1 MSRLNQEYKEQTEKE
16 IFLEEWD
23 EPYYYGFSS
32 WKEYLKISLDFFN
45 TEFKNYNE
53 KIKEIDKIHK
63 GKFYETDDDFAGV
76 STIDGHDVY
85 EDDMIALSVAK
96 DKVLPLILMG
106 IYTDFEKTLI
116 GICNG
121 IREVKPAIK
130 PFNGNKITECKDY
143 LFDTNNVNLIFSE
156 TLKSLWDEINNFRE
170 LRNVFAH
177 DNPIDIVRKK
187 GAERLDG
194 VKNIKDISVNGN
206 NWVSFD
212 NENPLIEFIKTCDGF
227 IGNLIEEIANKI
239 YE

>member
-1 MSRLNQEYKEQTEKE
+1 MSRLSQEYKKQTEKE

-23 EPYYYGFSS
+23 DPYYNGFSS
-32 WKEYLKISLDFFN
+32 WREYLEISLEFFKK
-45 TEFKNYNE
+45 EFKSYNE
-53 KIKEIDKIHK
+53 KIKEIDKIHA
-63 GKFYETDDDFAGV
+63 GKFYPIPDYFALGY
-76 STIDGHDVY
+76 TIDGHDVY
-85 EDDMIALSVAK
+85 EDDMIALSGAK

-130 PFNGNKITECKDY
+130 PFNGDKITECKYY
-143 LFDTNNVNLIFSE
+143 LFDSNNVNLIFSE
-156 TLKSLWDEINNFRE
+156 TLKSLWDEINNFRH

-177 DNPIDIVRKK
+177 ENPIDIVRKK

-227 IGNLIEEIANKI
+227 IGNLIDEIANKI